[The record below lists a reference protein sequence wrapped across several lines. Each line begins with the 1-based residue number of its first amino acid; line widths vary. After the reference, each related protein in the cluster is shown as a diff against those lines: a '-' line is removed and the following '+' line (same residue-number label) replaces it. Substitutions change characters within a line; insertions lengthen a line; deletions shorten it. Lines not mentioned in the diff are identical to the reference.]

1 MPKAT
6 RKSSN
11 ETEEDG
17 FSPVTNPEEA
27 KDHISD
33 LEALMVNIK
42 GKIESGDTRDLLK
55 ETLENMRTRLVATF
69 PSLDTADINII
80 INAVKDKEF
89 KVLLPRTEE
98 TEALL
103 EELLP
108 ENELPPAADVAR
120 AVREIDTLSGEDQEL
135 IVELFDT
142 LEVVHDQL
150 ATVSGLIGRLAR
162 KLKPNQLMLV
172 LKSSIRPLI
181 QLRSTAG
188 VDMEATTSKPTELP
202 EKQAER
208 IEMLITPDPNAPQ
221 FKKEKIN
228 SPTRLLAATYS
239 FKIVNT
245 FADGKTQRGLQER
258 YQVKAKQLAACIT
271 GRKYLGGTERKRK
284 RSGSDEGATSSKK
297 PSTSQ

>member
-1 MPKAT
+1 MK
-6 RKSSN
+6 
-11 ETEEDG
+11 
-17 FSPVTNPEEA
+17 
-27 KDHISD
+27 
-33 LEALMVNIK
+33 
-42 GKIESGDTRDLLK
+42 
-55 ETLENMRTRLVATF
+55 TRLVATF

-80 INAVKDKEF
+80 INSVKDKEF

-108 ENELPPAADVAR
+108 ESEIPPAADVAR

-135 IVELFDT
+135 IAELFDT
-142 LEVVHDQL
+142 LEAVHDQL

-162 KLKPNQLMLV
+162 KLKPNQLTLV

-208 IEMLITPDPNAPQ
+208 IEMLITPDP
-221 FKKEKIN
+221 
-228 SPTRLLAATYS
+228 TLL
-239 FKIVNT
+239 N
-245 FADGKTQRGLQER
+245 L
-258 YQVKAKQLAACIT
+258 
-271 GRKYLGGTERKRK
+271 KRK
-284 RSGSDEGATSSKK
+284 K
-297 PSTSQ
+297 